1 MCASRISIRRVLQ
14 PGAADDILRTLE
26 APGLEWDGEVIRQ
39 SDRQAHYEDALAAG
53 RYRGVIRPMHCSQR

>member
-1 MCASRISIRRVLQ
+1 MLQ